1 MLPAEMERKQ
11 RRHGASLP
19 GGADSAAGWRFRDF
33 SGDDTNAALEPA
45 YNRQVQQDV

>member
-11 RRHGASLP
+11 RRHGASCP

-45 YNRQVQQDV
+45 GNRQIQQDG